1 MRAASIINGHDDE
14 DKEKEEEEEEEK
26 KDDDD
31 DNDGMMLLAGCSVFV
46 AGFSAAA
53 VEQLVDDRA
62 VGG

>member
-31 DNDGMMLLAGCSVFV
+31 DDDGMMLLAGCSVFV